1 MDVCITP
8 SKRYEGLF
16 LVATTDFFYPLC
28 EDPYLQG
35 QVACANVLSDMYA
48 QGITNIDNVLMILGV
63 SDQMPP
69 DERFIATHLMMKGFA
84 DLVHYAG
91 GKVTGGQTI
100 INSWPILGGC
110 AKSIGKECDFIRPD
124 QGLAGDVLILTK
136 PLGTQPAAFMRDWSK
151 VPCKWERAAPHLTLK
166 ELDRAFKVACAS
178 MARLNLNAAILMH
191 KYKAHSG
198 TDITGFG
205 LMGDSNKLA
214 HETADKVELIF
225 HTLPIIKDMAKLDKP
240 FPFFKL
246 LKGFAPETSGALL
259 IMIPAENADAFC
271 RELEEMDGW
280 PCFQVGH
287 AIKRTTG
294 DKNFARIVEN
304 PTIIEV

>member
-8 SKRYEGLF
+8 SKRYKDMF

-48 QGITNIDNVLMILGV
+48 QGITNVDNVLMILGV
-63 SDQMPP
+63 SNKMPR
-69 DERFIATHLMMKGFA
+69 DERFIGTHLMMKGFA
-84 DLVHYAG
+84 DAVHAAG
-91 GKVTGGQTI
+91 GKVTGGQTV
-100 INSWPILGGC
+100 INEWPVLGGC
-110 AKSIGKECDFIRPD
+110 AKSIAKEKDFIRPD
-124 QGLAGDVLILTK
+124 QGRAGDALILTK

-151 VPCKWERAAPHLTLK
+151 VPCKWERAAPYLTL
-166 ELDRAFKVACAS
+166 EQLDRAFKVACAS
-178 MARLNLNAAILMH
+178 MARLNLNAAKLMH
-191 KYKAHSG
+191 KYGAHSG

-214 HETADKVELIF
+214 RECNDDVELVF

-246 LKGFAPETSGALL
+246 LKGYAPETSGALL
-259 IMIPAENADAFC
+259 IMIPPENADAFC
-271 RELEEMDGW
+271 KELEEVDGW
-280 PCFQVGH
+280 PAWRVGD
-287 AIKRTTG
+287 ALKRTTG
-294 DKNFARIVEN
+294 DKNFARIVAD
-304 PTIIEV
+304 PKIIEV

>member
-8 SKRYEGLF
+8 SKRYKDMY

-48 QGITNIDNVLMILGV
+48 QGITNVDNVLMILGQ
-63 SDQMPP
+63 SENMPP
-69 DERFIATHLMMKGFA
+69 KERFIATHLMMKGFA
-84 DLVHYAG
+84 DLVHFAG
-91 GKVTGGQTI
+91 GKVTGGQSI
-100 INSWPILGGC
+100 VNPWPILGGC
-110 AKSIGKECDFIRPD
+110 AKSIGMEKDFIRPD
-124 QGLAGDVLILTK
+124 QGRAGDTLILTK
-136 PLGTQPAAFMRDWSK
+136 PLGTQPAAFMRDWSNT
-151 VPCKWERAAPHLTLK
+151 PCKWERAAPHLTLD

-178 MARLNLNAAILMH
+178 MARLNLNAAKLMH
-191 KYKAHSG
+191 KYGAHSG

-214 HETADKVELIF
+214 RETADDVELVF
-225 HTLPIIKDMAKLDKP
+225 ERLPMIKDMAKLDKP

-259 IMIPAENADAFC
+259 IMIPSENAQAFC
-271 RELEEMDGW
+271 QELEEMDGW
-280 PCFQVGH
+280 PCWIVGK
-287 AIKRTTG
+287 ALKRTTG
-294 DKNFARIVEN
+294 TENFAHVVDN
-304 PTIIEV
+304 PEIIEV